1 MIFLS
6 HNWNDKP
13 IIEQFDQA
21 FIKVFGREN
30 VFYDSWN
37 IQPGDGI
44 IGKMEEGL
52 QSCKYFLFFVSA
64 NSLASPMVKLEWQNA
79 LMRSAKNDAMKFIPI
94 RVDKADM
101 PILLTQTAWI
111 DLYNSGLDVAVRQA
125 IDLCAGKNI
134 YEPSSETFSN
144 LHAFVSGV
152 GAVCNVEIVAEHFM
166 EPISSFAF
174 FFTNPHEDVHFDI
187 PGEPAFKGGSLTGVR
202 HPNGTVTNVK
212 TMALDRPTTPGHP
225 FKVQI
230 QINNNAN
237 LQIVDIRHERKRDDW
252 MPIKVTDLNAVAV
265 PRFLGLTAGS

>member
-6 HNWNDKP
+6 HNWKDKS
-13 IIEQFDQA
+13 IIERFDQA
-21 FIKVFGREN
+21 LINVFGRAN

-79 LMRSAKNDAMKFIPI
+79 LMHSAKNDGIKFLPI
-94 RVDKADM
+94 RVDKSDM

-111 DLYNSGLDVAVRQA
+111 DLYSNGLEVAVRQA
-125 IDLCAGKNI
+125 IDVCSGKNI

-144 LHAFVSGV
+144 LHAFVSGT
-152 GAVCNVEIVAEHFM
+152 GPVCDIEIVAEHFM

-174 FFTNPHEDVHFDI
+174 FYTNPHEDVQFSM
-187 PGEPAFKGGSLTGVR
+187 PSEPAHKCGSHANVK
-202 HPNGTVTNVK
+202 HPNGTVANVK

-225 FKVQI
+225 FKVQL
-230 QINNNAN
+230 QIKNNAN
-237 LQIVDIRHERKRDDW
+237 LQIIDIRHERKRNDW
-252 MPIKVTDLNAVAV
+252 VAVKVTDLNAAATV
-265 PRFLGLTAGS
+265 PSFTGTAA